1 MSWVNILKGG
11 KAIVY
16 PVFNQAVRNIIED
29 MNNFTAGDILT
40 AVSDEYIELLK
51 EGKHMHPSAIK
62 QHARK
67 KVRKDLISKTIAN
80 IKIHSS
86 NVEQRGNRTRNVWRR
101 IK

>member
-1 MSWVNILKGG
+1 MTWVNILKRG

-29 MNNFTAGDILT
+29 MDGFIADDILN
-40 AVSDEYIELLK
+40 AVLDEYMALLK

-67 KVRKDLISKTIAN
+67 KVKKDLISKTIA
-80 IKIHSS
+80 KIGTHSAKID
-86 NVEQRGNRTRNVWRR
+86 QRENRTRKVWRR